1 MEITRLF
8 DVLFYQLEHSPL
20 EKALS
25 DRESHGWVHHSTA
38 DLVKTV
44 NSLSSG
50 LLSYGIQK
58 QDRVAIASYNCSEWV
73 IADNAI
79 SQIGGVN
86 VPLYPNAS
94 ADDYRYILDHS
105 ETKLVFCGDLDI
117 LARVEEAIADM
128 TYPPRVVTFSPDVT
142 GDKSWKSLLYDF
154 EDYESII
161 IKRRSQTLPNE
172 MATIIYTSGTTGRPK
187 GVMLSHR
194 NILAN
199 CDSLTRS
206 YILPEAGERLVSFLP
221 LCHIFERTST
231 YHYMRYGIE
240 IYFVND
246 LDNLGEYIR
255 EVKPQYF
262 NTVPRMLEKVYE
274 KLIAAG
280 NALSGIKKKLFFW
293 AVNLAEQFEPYGN
306 QSMWYSIQLRLA
318 DKLIYSKWRAA
329 LGGNVKYI
337 VAGAAALQ
345 PRLVRIFWAAKIYVM
360 EAYGLTEAS
369 PGVSLSYPASGL
381 IVPGCVGRVID
392 GVEVRFDE
400 DGEILVRGENV
411 MMGYY
416 KNPEETANV
425 LTGEWLRTGDVGEL
439 SEGNLLRITDRKKE
453 IFKTSG
459 GKYIAPQ
466 KIENMMKAASGI
478 EQILVLGEGRKFPS
492 ALIVPNERFLKTHA
506 GIGPAE
512 QEEIMQRDIEM
523 YNERLAQYEK
533 IKKIRIIH
541 ENWDVE
547 NGLLTPT
554 MKMKRKKI
562 LSRYNELIE
571 SMYDE

>member
-1 MEITRLF
+1 MEINRLF
-8 DVLFYQLEHSPL
+8 DVLFYQLEQSPL
-20 EKALS
+20 ERALS
-25 DRESHGWVHHSTA
+25 DRKPNGWVHYSTA
-38 DLVKTV
+38 DLVKSV
-44 NSLSSG
+44 NSLSAG
-50 LLSYGIQK
+50 LLNYGIQK

-105 ETKLVFCGDLDI
+105 ETKLVFCGDREI

-128 TYPPRVVTFSPDVT
+128 TYPPRVVTFSEEVS
-142 GDKSWKSLLYDF
+142 GDKSWKSLMLDYD
-154 EDYESII
+154 DYESVIV
-161 IKRRSQTLPNE
+161 KRRAQTLPME

-206 YILPEAGERLVSFLP
+206 YILPQAGERLVSFLP

-231 YHYMRYGIE
+231 YHYMRHGIE

-246 LDNLGEYIR
+246 LDNLGDYIR

-280 NALSGIKKKLFFW
+280 NALTGIKKKLFFW
-293 AVNLAEQFEPYGN
+293 AVGLAEKHEPYGK
-306 QSMWYSIQLRLA
+306 QSLSYSIQLKLA
-318 DKLIYSKWRAA
+318 DKLIYSKWRIA
-329 LGGNVKYI
+329 LGGNIKYI
-337 VAGAAALQ
+337 ISGAAALQ

-369 PGVSLSYPASGL
+369 PGISLSYPEKGL
-381 IVPGCVGRVID
+381 VVPGCVGRVID
-392 GVEVRFDE
+392 GVEVKFDE

-416 KNPEETANV
+416 KNPEETAKV
-425 LTGEWLRTGDVGEL
+425 LHGEWLRTGDVGEL
-439 SEGNLLRITDRKKE
+439 TNGLLRITDRKKE

-466 KIENMMKAASGI
+466 KIENLMKAASGI

-492 ALIVPNERFLKTHA
+492 ALIVPNEAFLKTHA
-506 GIGPAE
+506 DIDLQS
-512 QEEIMQRDIEM
+512 QEEAMQRDIEVF
-523 YNERLAQYEK
+523 NDRLAQYEK
-533 IKKIRIIH
+533 IKKIRIVQ